1 MKRILA
7 LSGGG
12 VRGVVEVA
20 FLEAVEASYK
30 ARHGPDTRLCDLFH
44 LVGGTST
51 GALIATAVALGHPL
65 DRIADFYL
73 NRAARFFDRRRWWSF
88 GQAAAFDGD
97 ALEAELRRDVG
108 DLTLGSEALQT
119 YLAIIT
125 KRLDTGSPWIVNNI
139 PTAPYFDD
147 PVDGSYLG
155 NRHYRLSS
163 LLRASTAA
171 PTLFDQHSIDVLPD
185 GPPGVFIDGGLSPY
199 NDPSLALLKLA
210 RLSAFGLQWPAGPE
224 NLFVLSIGTG
234 RHRPKLPARFAA
246 RLSPL
251 RTAYLALRGVQVDT
265 EQHSLAMMEWLGTSR
280 MPAYINS
287 EVGQLD
293 CDSLMGE
300 AAFSFLRL
308 DIPLEEAPL
317 RDAGF
322 DISEREL
329 RTLRRIDHPGS
340 ITPLYELSRDYIR
353 ATLDLDALLV

>member
-30 ARHGPDTRLCDLFH
+30 ARYGSDVRLCDLFH

-65 DRIADFYL
+65 ERIADFYL
-73 NRAARFFDRRRWWSF
+73 TRAASFFDRRRWWAM
-88 GQAAAFDGD
+88 GQASAFDGD

-119 YLAIIT
+119 YLAIII

-147 PVDGSYLG
+147 PADGSYLG
-155 NRHYRLSS
+155 NRHYRLSA

-171 PTLFDQHSIDVLPD
+171 PTLFDQKLIDILPD
-185 GPPGVFIDGGLSPY
+185 GSPGVFIDGGLSPY

-210 RLSAFGLQWPAGPE
+210 RLRAFGLEWPTGPDH
-224 NLFVLSIGTG
+224 LFVLSIGAG
-234 RHRPKLPARFAA
+234 RHRPQLPAPLAA

-251 RTAYLALRGVQVDT
+251 RTAYLALRGMLVDT

-287 EVGQLD
+287 EVGRLD
-293 CDSLMGE
+293 RDSLTGTP
-300 AAFSFLRL
+300 AFSFLRL
-308 DIPLEEAPL
+308 DLPLDEVPL
-317 RDAGF
+317 RGAGF
-322 DISEREL
+322 DITEREL
-329 RTLRRIDHPGS
+329 RSLRRIDHAGS
-340 ITPLYELSRDYIR
+340 ITPLYQLTRDYIR
-353 ATLDLDALLV
+353 ATLDLDALLI